1 LFLDTT
7 FEACLNFC
15 GSNMPVGLFC
25 QGIEIAANSPN
36 DDVFLGPTNFTISG
50 FVFPMPETG
59 ENAICPQFC
68 GQTAPLC
75 RPGKTVTYTAV
86 LGLDEDCDGDVDTEF
101 TFAAPDVTVTN
112 ENTINLTIDLS
123 DNLDICGGCATI
135 TVIAEIGFGDNNI
148 YFETR
153 NCDSDA
159 ALETC
164 PIQLVCS
171 DATDLIGFRAPI
183 VTSIA
188 PDQEDCANPSSPG
201 DTEDVQI
208 TGFCFFGDI
217 TSAFLATNPDGTG
230 TTFQLSNIT
239 HVVANEITAT
249 VPIRQLAPNVPYYVF
264 VVRADGVRSTNYPN
278 PLGYN
283 VTFTCRAAQPD
294 DKAVISACRLVRVSG
309 GRFVLQVTGS
319 GIKVGAT
326 LRINGTVCPKPKFP
340 ARFIS
345 NGVTTRI
352 NCSGGVKKL
361 LGPSGATLTITN
373 PSGTVSDPFTCNF

>member
-1 LFLDTT
+1 
-7 FEACLNFC
+7 
-15 GSNMPVGLFC
+15 
-25 QGIEIAANSPN
+25 
-36 DDVFLGPTNFTISG
+36 
-50 FVFPMPETG
+50 
-59 ENAICPQFC
+59 
-68 GQTAPLC
+68 
-75 RPGKTVTYTAV
+75 
-86 LGLDEDCDGDVDTEF
+86 
-101 TFAAPDVTVTN
+101 
-112 ENTINLTIDLS
+112 
-123 DNLDICGGCATI
+123 
-135 TVIAEIGFGDNNI
+135 
-148 YFETR
+148 
-153 NCDSDA
+153 
-159 ALETC
+159 
-164 PIQLVCS
+164 
-171 DATDLIGFRAPI
+171 